1 MVQANMDRRT
11 FVEAL
16 GALGALSI
24 AGVGIG
30 SQPSVAVAAESA
42 FPPPQTGKPV
52 EAKVDPKTGD
62 VSVNE
67 DVIVRYSGCVGCY
80 QSCGNRI

>member
-42 FPPPQTGKPV
+42 FPPPQPASPSRRRWIRRRATCPS
-52 EAKVDPKTGD
+52 T
-62 VSVNE
+62 
-67 DVIVRYSGCVGCY
+67 RT
-80 QSCGNRI
+80 